1 VAEAVKPVSKVIQKN
16 EKYFSLVAVFREVC
30 VYFTI
35 CVSCSTTKAATNARD
50 AIELRG
56 TASHSAL
63 PF

>member
-1 VAEAVKPVSKVIQKN
+1 MVKPVSKVIQKN

-30 VYFTI
+30 VHFTI
-35 CVSCSTTKAATNARD
+35 CVSRSTTEAATDARD
-50 AIELRG
+50 TIELRG